1 MADPTIREWYDEY
14 VAELNA
20 HRFDAMDRYIAE
32 DVTLNSEPAS
42 RDALLAVQ
50 RADVDAVP
58 DLHWEVQEWLLDGNR
73 IAIRAINTGTPVKE
87 WLGVQPTGKSF
98 EIVEYA
104 IYEVRDG
111 KFVHMTAL
119 HDASELRRQLSS

>member
-1 MADPTIREWYDEY
+1 MSDFNIRDWYNEY

-20 HRFDAMDRYIAE
+20 HRFDAMDKYIAD
-32 DVTLNSEPAS
+32 DVTLNGEPAS
-42 RDALLAVQ
+42 REILLAVQ
-50 RADVDAVP
+50 RADVQAVP
-58 DLHWEVQEWLLDGNR
+58 DLHWEVKEWLLDGNR
-73 IAIRAINTGTPVKE
+73 IAIRAINTGTPAKE
-87 WLGVQPTGKSF
+87 WLGVQPTGRSF

-119 HDASELRRQLSS
+119 HDASELHRQLSS

>member
-1 MADPTIREWYDEY
+1 MSDFNIREWYDEY

-20 HRFDAMDRYIAE
+20 HQFDGMDKYIAD

-42 RDALLAVQ
+42 RDILLSVQ

-58 DLHWEVQEWLLDGNR
+58 DLHWEVKEWLLDGNR
-73 IAIRAINTGTPVKE
+73 IAIRAINTGTPTKE
-87 WLGVQPTGKSF
+87 WLGVQPTGKAF

-119 HDASELRRQLSS
+119 HDASELRRQLIG